1 MSKLEFADPKPTNM
15 KIISERGIFSF
26 LANLIS
32 ILFHPLW
39 WPTFGLYILLAL
51 NPYLF
56 GVSEPA
62 AQSTLMLQVFIL
74 TFILPVVSI
83 FLLKKLNL
91 IESLFV
97 KERME
102 RVGPYI
108 ITMIFYLWLYVNIR
122 HDAKVPLVYNI
133 FVMGALITL
142 IFIFIANLFIKVS
155 AHTAVMGG
163 LVAMTWVTFNIFSH
177 EMFRFQWP
185 GQAPVMLS
193 WRTVLIT
200 CIIIAGLIG
209 TCRLYL
215 KVHTVKEVY
224 LGYLLGFVSQWLA
237 FKILF

>member
-1 MSKLEFADPKPTNM
+1 MESTNSVSPESK
-15 KIISERGIFSF
+15 IFTGRSIFVF

-39 WPTFGLYILLAL
+39 WPTFGLYILLVL

-56 GVSEPA
+56 GVSEPSS
-62 AQSTLMLQVFIL
+62 QSTLLLQVFVL
-74 TFILPVVSI
+74 TFILPAISI
-83 FLLKKLNL
+83 LLLRKLNL
-91 IESLFV
+91 IDSLFV

-102 RVGPYI
+102 RIGPYI

-142 IFIFIANLFIKVS
+142 VLIFITNLFVKVS

-163 LVAMTWVTFNIFSH
+163 LITMTWVTFNIFSH
-177 EMFRFQWP
+177 EIFRFQWP
-185 GQAPVMLS
+185 GQEPVLLS
-193 WRTVLIT
+193 WRNVLI
-200 CIIIAGLIG
+200 ISILMAGLIG

-215 KVHTVKEVY
+215 KVHTMKEVY
-224 LGYLLGFVSQWLA
+224 LGYLLGFISQWLA

>member
-1 MSKLEFADPKPTNM
+1 LESTKTLGTESKIVKGRKF
-15 KIISERGIFSF
+15 FSF

-39 WPTFGLYILLAL
+39 WPTFGLYILLVL

-56 GVSEPA
+56 GVSGPA
-62 AQSTLMLQVFIL
+62 AQSTLLLQVFVL
-74 TFILPVVSI
+74 TFILPVISI
-83 FLLKKLNL
+83 LLLKKLNL
-91 IESLFV
+91 IDSLFV

-102 RVGPYI
+102 RIGPYI
-108 ITMIFYLWLYVNIR
+108 ITMIFYFWLYVNIR

-142 IFIFIANLFIKVS
+142 VFIFITNLFVKVS

-163 LVAMTWVTFNIFSH
+163 LIAMTWVTFNIFSH

-185 GQAPVMLS
+185 RQDAVVLS

-200 CIIIAGLIG
+200 CLLISGLIG

-215 KVHTVKEVY
+215 RVHTVKEVY

>member
-1 MSKLEFADPKPTNM
+1 MESAQSIPSDTKPSST
-15 KIISERGIFSF
+15 SGLLAFV
-26 LANLIS
+26 ANLIS
-32 ILFHPLW
+32 ILLHPLW

-56 GVSEPA
+56 GVSSPA
-62 AQSTLMLQVFIL
+62 AQSTLILQVFVL
-74 TFILPVVSI
+74 TFVLPVISI
-83 FLLKKLNL
+83 LLLKKLNL
-91 IESLFV
+91 IDSLMV
-97 KERME
+97 KDRMD

-142 IFIFIANLFIKVS
+142 ILVFIANLFVKVS

-163 LVAMTWVTFNIFSH
+163 VIAMTWVTFNIFSH

-185 GQAPVMLS
+185 GQSPVILS
-193 WRTVLIT
+193 WRSVLIS
-200 CIIIAGLIG
+200 CIFLAGLIG
-209 TCRLYL
+209 SCRLYL